1 MKFWIFALLIACC
14 TFVKAGEQSVL
25 VKTEEQPAQP
35 VVTVVPAPAK
45 VCTNCRLYNVEETC
59 DESCRNRLFGGY
71 VKKQVVRKVYRPV
84 RR

>member
-1 MKFWIFALLIACC
+1 MKFWILALLIACC
-14 TFVKAGEQSVL
+14 TTVKAGEQSVL
-25 VKTEEQPAQP
+25 KTEEQPA
-35 VVTVVPAPAK
+35 TVVAVAPAK